1 MGPQR
6 PIPLLSNDL
15 CHHHRAEGVSAQC
28 FPAATTYA
36 AGRTG
41 RPEIS
46 TELCYIVLPVVV
58 IIFVYMMNL
67 VEMNQSAEEASRLL
81 KALANPDRLLILCNL
96 AEGER
101 NVTELEDLL
110 EMRQPTLSQQLA
122 RLRAD
127 HLVDTRRDGKAIYY
141 RLASAEA
148 SAVIKLLYE
157 LFCAPAARS
166 AKRVAKQA

>member
-1 MGPQR
+1 MLVVEP
-6 PIPLLSNDL
+6 
-15 CHHHRAEGVSAQC
+15 
-28 FPAATTYA
+28 
-36 AGRTG
+36 G

-110 EMRQPTLSQQLA
+110 EIRQPTLSQQLA

-157 LFCAPAARS
+157 LFCAQTAQDTKKV
-166 AKRVAKQA
+166 AKRA